1 MPEMGRYLK
10 AYPVERFREYPD
22 WSRLAKEI
30 EDRPYFYLQDDY
42 TVTGGIFRDE
52 EVVFNQ
58 VTSEW
63 IAFCREVL
71 RFEIPVWEP
80 SPAQETTH

>member
-10 AYPVERFREYPD
+10 AYAVERFREYPD

-30 EDRPYFYLQDDY
+30 EDRPYLYVQDDY

-52 EVVFNQ
+52 EVVFSL